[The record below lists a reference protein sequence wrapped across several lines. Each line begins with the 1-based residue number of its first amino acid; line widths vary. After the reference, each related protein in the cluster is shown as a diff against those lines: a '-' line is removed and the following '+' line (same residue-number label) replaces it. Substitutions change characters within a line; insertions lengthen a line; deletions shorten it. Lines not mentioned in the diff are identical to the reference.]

1 MACPFPVGLAACM
14 SVHHFTR
21 IIALILVPFLVV
33 PDAAFARK
41 PLSPEKAKE
50 KITQRGVGH
59 SVRLVLTDKTTVKGM
74 LAKIGPEECEINV
87 EGTRQIQP
95 VSYSQV
101 AEYHNGKLSTAA
113 KVGIGIAVGIG
124 IFIGGATAALAG
136 RDD

>member
-1 MACPFPVGLAACM
+1 M
-14 SVHHFTR
+14 SVHRLTR
-21 IIALILVPFLVV
+21 FIALILVPFLVV
-33 PDAAFARK
+33 PDTAFAK
-41 PLSPEKAKE
+41 TPLSPEKAKD

-74 LAKIGPEECEINV
+74 LAKIGPEDCEINV
-87 EGTRQIQP
+87 EGTGQIHP

-101 AEYHNGKLSTAA
+101 AEYHNGKLSKAA
-113 KVGIGIAVGIG
+113 KIGIGIAVGVG